1 MLGRYP
7 THRDPLLTFRHPFQ
21 ASSAARITATLRF
34 EPHLILGVV
43 HLPLLASPWPRL
55 VENRTSP
62 SEWCVCERSDVGV
75 TYLRLHFRRSP
86 HGEHQGLLRLSDS
99 PTCSVRLDNEN
110 GYDDQNH
117 FFCELPAHRHQTVE
131 WQCHQP
137 YSGFPSHAIL
147 LPRRVSLRFNFAC

>member
-7 THRDPLLTFRHPFQ
+7 THGDPLLTFRHPFQ

-117 FFCELPAHRHQTVE
+117 FFASCRPTAIRPLSGSVTSLTADSLHMLFY
-131 WQCHQP
+131 CHVA
-137 YSGFPSHAIL
+137 S
-147 LPRRVSLRFNFAC
+147 V